1 MSQKKNK
8 SRSFSIYLLKQGYDA
23 TNTLADDHGLEAV
36 TTATNLPTGAVL
48 YILDTPP
55 RAPWW
60 REYFGIAK
68 DLSQASKG
76 ALVFLPVK
84 DRWFALSFGHV
95 YHHMKD
101 IAYEYDFGLRVT
113 LNALDPDRLISTD
126 TMEPGVARRQ
136 RTQTPKEAD
145 LTYFDFDRDS
155 NIIKSLTGKVREEY
169 KDIVRHVTGSSNL
182 RISSDM
188 QPDELIATC
197 EKLLEIYGKEDHKTN
212 FPNLQNI
219 VPIKDPAI
227 ITQLDEK
234 VLEAFKSKNIDL
246 CLAVPDIVNYPDSV
260 YWQFSGGRSGVRYED
275 VDMQNYYDHLQTAGI
290 DYNAIDID
298 TLKKH
303 KLVLADE
310 NGTAKDSYNIYRSLI
325 FDVELNGDTYHLCDG
340 DWYKVESDY
349 VATLQAFLD
358 HYYEDQAALPA
369 YNHATE
375 SAYNIA
381 VAKDDNSFLWFD
393 TASVTPKGQKAIEPC
408 DLYTASNGTGI
419 LYHVKVSTRSSQL
432 SHLFAQGQNSVE
444 LMKSEAEA
452 REKMKALIQT
462 RLNGQDETAYLA
474 PIDNGSYKIVYAI
487 VSKKDKAE
495 KSKNLP
501 LFSRI
506 SLMRS
511 IKSLKIMNVPAVYC
525 FVEDQVAKKA
535 AQPKPKKKRK
545 AKVPKTP
552 AQTSAYKFPANDAQP
567 VLAPLETVDMVAEQ
581 FEAVE

>member
-1 MSQKKNK
+1 MSKKKNK

-23 TNTLADDHGLEAV
+23 TNTLTDDHGLEAV
-36 TTATNLPTGAVL
+36 TTATNLPTDAVL

-60 REYFGIAK
+60 RGYFGITK

-76 ALVFLPVK
+76 ALIFLPVK

-101 IAYEYDFGLRVT
+101 ITYEYDFGLRVT

-126 TMEPGVARRQ
+126 TVEPGAARRQ

-197 EKLLEIYGKEDHKTN
+197 EKLLEIYGKEDYKTS

-219 VPIKDPAI
+219 TPTKDPATI
-227 ITQLDEK
+227 SQLDGK
-234 VLEAFKSKNIDL
+234 ILEAFKGKNIDL
-246 CLAVPDIVNYPDSV
+246 CLAVPDVVNYADNV
-260 YWQFSGGRSGVRYED
+260 YSQFSGGRSGVRYED
-275 VDMQNYYDHLQTAGI
+275 VDMQNYYDHLQAAGI

-325 FDVELNGDTYHLCDG
+325 FDVELSGDTYHLCDG

-349 VATLQAFLD
+349 VTRLQDFLD
-358 HYYEDQAALPA
+358 PCYEDQAALPA

-381 VAKDDNSFLWFD
+381 VAKDDNSFLCFD
-393 TASVTPKGQKAIEPC
+393 TASVTPKGQTAIEPC
-408 DLYTASNGTGI
+408 DLYTASNGTGT

-452 REKMKALIQT
+452 REKMKGLIKAK
-462 RLNGQDETAYLA
+462 LNGQDEATYLA
-474 PIDNGSYKIVYAI
+474 PIDNGAYKIVYAI
-487 VSKKDKAE
+487 VSKKVKTG

-511 IKSLKIMNVPAVYC
+511 IKSLSMMNVSAVYC
-525 FVEDQVAKKA
+525 FVDDQVAKKA

-545 AKVPKTP
+545 AKASKAP
-552 AQTSAYKFPANDAQP
+552 AQTQVYNFPANDTQP
-567 VLAPLETVDMVAEQ
+567 APAPLEAATIAAEQ